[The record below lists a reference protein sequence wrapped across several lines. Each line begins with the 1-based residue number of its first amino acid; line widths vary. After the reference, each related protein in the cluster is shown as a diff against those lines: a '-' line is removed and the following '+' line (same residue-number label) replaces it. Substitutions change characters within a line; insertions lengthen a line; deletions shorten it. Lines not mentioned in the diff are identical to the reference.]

1 MYKNNIFTFFSKENI
16 SADRLVKTYR
26 MTIEEIKER
35 LNIKDVL
42 AHYGIV
48 INKNHHINCPFHEDK
63 TPSMKVYE
71 ETNTVYCFSGNCGTH
86 GSSLDVIEFVIKK
99 ESCTKHEAILKCKAM
114 LNYEAP
120 KKVAAP
126 NQAILGIL
134 WEEFKKSYKNK
145 QCKGS
150 TYATQR
156 GLTGI
161 EIGYNVGSW
170 HRKKG
175 VSKKD
180 LEAAKEVHYLL
191 PSLANRGMKV
201 WAVDCLIFALRN
213 AQNEVVSFYGRSV
226 NSEGHFYLKDR
237 QGLYPNY
244 PKLDSKKVL
253 LTESIIDAASLLNI
267 ASIVDNYSV
276 LALYGTNGLT
286 SEHRAALANLT
297 DLEEIVLLLDGD
309 EAGRQAS
316 KKLGDFLAKEY
327 PNTVIKIAE
336 LPNETDVNELWVNH
350 LSEDLFLELI
360 EQARL
365 VQTVEKPSLD
375 LKIVNSNYYTYEME
389 KLKIEVLGGINI
401 EALDKMTCTLR
412 LTRKPKRNSLDK
424 LRQSLNLYH
433 SGQVKSLIKRVQ
445 EEFELSLQE
454 LRLIFADLIENLELY
469 RSREQ
474 GAGEENKIQARVL
487 SPGRKK
493 IALDYAKAENLMQN
507 TWDALGKVGVV
518 GERMSAMIMY
528 LCFSS
533 RKLSKPLHIISLG
546 SSGSGKTHLQETIAE
561 LIPEQ
566 EIMSITSLSDNAM
579 YYYPEGALEHSLFL
593 IEDMDGMSEDAN
605 YALREL
611 KSKGELSRDIPVKD
625 YKGKLTTQKVKVKG
639 PICFAGCTTREK
651 IYEDNANRCLL
662 LYRNESKAH
671 KEEVMAA
678 QRKASAGKI
687 NELEQQKIK
696 DLFKDVQMLL
706 KPIKVVNPY
715 AEQLIL
721 PEKVFKPLRTN
732 AHYLKFIEVITF
744 YHQHQRTIKT
754 SQSGTKYIETT
765 IEDIEWANKLMKDV
779 LLSKSDELSWGARQF
794 FERLKVWLQADKLE
808 SFKSNQIRDAFRM
821 SPSTIKKYFRML
833 LQYNRIEIIGGSR
846 YKGLEYILKNESDYK
861 ALQSMINT
869 ALDTVLE
876 DLKKQFKDK

>member
-1 MYKNNIFTFFSKENI
+1 
-16 SADRLVKTYR
+16 
-26 MTIEEIKER
+26 MTIEEIKSG

-42 AHYGIV
+42 ANYGIT
-48 INKNHHINCPFHEDK
+48 INKNKHINCPFHADK
-63 TPSMKVYE
+63 TPSMKVFLDS
-71 ETNTVYCFSGNCGTH
+71 NTVHCFSGNCEH
-86 GSSLDVIEFVIKK
+86 GGKSMDVIEFVMQK
-99 ESCTKHEAILKCKAM
+99 EICTKHEAILKCKKM

-120 KKVAAP
+120 EPKTKP
-126 NQAILGIL
+126 NDILNVL
-134 WEEFKKSYKNK
+134 WADFVSSYKNSK
-145 QCKGS
+145 VKN
-150 TYATQR
+150 YAAKR
-156 GLTGI
+156 GIERL
-161 EIGYNVGSW
+161 EIGYNSGRW
-170 HRKKG
+170 HNKKG
-175 VSKKD
+175 INDQQIKAAQKVS
-180 LEAAKEVHYLL
+180 YLL
-191 PSLANRGMKV
+191 PAMQRKGHQV
-201 WAVDCLIFALRN
+201 WAKNCLIFPLRN
-213 AQNEVVSFYGRSV
+213 VKNEVISFYGRSV
-226 NSEGHFYLKDR
+226 NSDSHFYLKDR

-244 PKLDSKKVL
+244 PKLDTKKVL

-267 ASIVDNYSV
+267 ATIVDNYSV

-286 SEHRAALANLT
+286 SEHRAALANLK
-297 DLEEIVLLLDGD
+297 DLEEIVLMLDGD
-309 EAGRQAS
+309 EAGQKAS
-316 KKLGDFLAKEY
+316 EKLGDFLAKEY
-327 PNTVIKIAE
+327 PNTIIKIVE
-336 LPNETDVNELWVNH
+336 LPNDTDVNELWVNH
-350 LSEDLFLELI
+350 LSEGLFLELLQESRIIKSI
-360 EQARL
+360 ER
-365 VQTVEKPSLD
+365 PSLD
-375 LKIVNSNYYTYEME
+375 LKIINSGYYTYETE
-389 KLKIEVLGGINI
+389 KLKIEVLGGINV
-401 EALDKMTCTLR
+401 EQLDKMTCTLR
-412 LTRKPKRNSLDK
+412 LTRKPKRNALDK

-433 SGQVKSLIKRVQ
+433 SGQVRGLIKRLQ
-445 EEFELSLQE
+445 EEFELPMQE
-454 LRLIFADLIENLELY
+454 LRLLFADLIENLELY

-474 GAGEENKIQARVL
+474 GAGEENQVQARVL

-493 IALDYAKAENLMQN
+493 AALGYAKNENLMQN
-507 TWDALGKVGVV
+507 TWDDLGKVGVV

-625 YKGKLTTQKVKVKG
+625 YKGKLTTQKVHVKG

-651 IYEDNANRCLL
+651 VYEDNANRCLL
-662 LYRNESKAH
+662 LYRNESRAH

-715 AEQLIL
+715 AESLIL

-732 AHYLKFIEVITF
+732 AHYLKFIEVISF

-779 LLSKSDELSWGARQF
+779 LLSKSDELSWGVRQF
-794 FERLKVWLQADKLE
+794 LEKLQKWMQANELD
-808 SFKSNQIRDAFRM
+808 SFTGKEVRKNIRIA
-821 SPSTIKKYFRML
+821 PSTLTKYLYILRQYGL
-833 LQYNRIEIIGGSR
+833 LEVLGGSR
-846 YKGLEYILKNESDYK
+846 HNGFKYLLNAFDDYEK
-861 ALQSMINT
+861 MRQDLSKVLDDVLQSIKNKG
-869 ALDTVLE
+869 VN
-876 DLKKQFKDK
+876 

>member
-1 MYKNNIFTFFSKENI
+1 
-16 SADRLVKTYR
+16 
-26 MTIEEIKER
+26 MTIDQIKEG
-35 LNIKDVL
+35 LSIKDVL
-42 AHYGIV
+42 ANYGIV
-48 INKNHHINCPFHEDK
+48 INKNQHINCPFHEDK
-63 TPSMKVYE
+63 TPSMKVYA

-86 GSSLDVIEFVIKK
+86 GKSLDVIEFVMQK
-99 ESCTKHEAILKCKAM
+99 ESCTKHEAILKCKSM
-114 LNYEAP
+114 LNYEVP
-120 KKVAAP
+120 ELKTKPNDILKV
-126 NQAILGIL
+126 L
-134 WEEFKKSYKNK
+134 WAEFVSSYKNSK
-145 QCKGS
+145 VKA
-150 TYATQR
+150 YAAKR
-156 GLTGI
+156 GI
-161 EIGYNVGSW
+161 ERVEIGYNSGRW
-170 HRKKG
+170 HKKKS
-175 VSKKD
+175 VSDQQIK
-180 LEAAKEVHYLL
+180 AAQEVSYLL
-191 PSLANRGMKV
+191 PAMQGKGHRV
-201 WAVDCLIFALRN
+201 WAKECLIFALRN
-213 AQNEVVSFYGRSV
+213 AANEVVSFYGRSV
-226 NSEGHFYLKDR
+226 NGEGHFYLKDR
-237 QGLYPNY
+237 SGLYPSY
-244 PKLDSKKVL
+244 LKLETKKVI

-267 ASIVDNYSV
+267 ATIVENYSV

-286 SEHRAALANLT
+286 SEHRAALANLK

-309 EAGRQAS
+309 DAGKKAS
-316 KKLGDFLAKEY
+316 EKLGDYLAKEY
-327 PNTVIKIAE
+327 PNTVVKIVE
-336 LPNETDVNELWVNH
+336 LPNNTDVNELWVNH
-350 LSEDLFLELI
+350 LSEALFLDLLEASKVI
-360 EQARL
+360 KS
-365 VQTVEKPSLD
+365 VEKPSLD
-375 LKIVNSNYYTYEME
+375 LKIVNTNYYTYETE

-401 EALDKMTCTLR
+401 EQLDKLTCTLR
-412 LTRKPKRNSLDK
+412 LTRKPKRNALDK

-433 SGQVKSLIKRVQ
+433 SGQVRGLVKRVQ
-445 EEFELSLQE
+445 EEFELPLQE
-454 LRLIFADLIENLELY
+454 LRLLFADLIENLELY

-474 GAGEENKIQARVL
+474 GAGEENQVEARVL

-493 IALDYAKAENLMQN
+493 IALDYAKAENLMQH
-507 TWDALGKVGVV
+507 TWDDLGKVGVV

-579 YYYPEGALEHSLFL
+579 YYYPDGALEHSLFL

-625 YKGKLTTQKVKVKG
+625 YKGKLTTQKVYVKG
-639 PICFAGCTTREK
+639 PICFSGCTTREK

-671 KEEVMAA
+671 KEAVMAA

-744 YHQHQRTIKT
+744 YHQHQRVMKT

-779 LLSKSDELSWGARQF
+779 LLSKSDELSWGVRQF
-794 FERLKVWLQADKLE
+794 LEKLKKWMQANKLE
-808 SFKSNQIRDAFRM
+808 SFTGKEVRKSIRIA
-821 SPSTIKKYFRML
+821 PSTLTKYLYILR
-833 LQYNRIEIIGGSR
+833 QYGLVEILGGSR
-846 YKGLEYILKNESDYK
+846 HNGFKYLLNASDDYDK
-861 ALQSMINT
+861 MRQDLSKVLDKVLQSIKNKE
-869 ALDTVLE
+869 VN
-876 DLKKQFKDK
+876 